1 MSEFALY
8 REPTVLESVKHRQL
22 KLVPLVD
29 HSVASN
35 MQACFL
41 AAAEFAQAA
50 REYTIVFV
58 RPQVEGKPQ
67 VQAIAILGV
76 ADGENLFVEAAPG
89 SAWDARYVPAYIRR
103 YPFWATQIDDSKTQA
118 VMIDAWW
125 KGFSETEGEP
135 LYEHDGR
142 PAKRLAEA
150 VSFLER
156 FDVEAEHT
164 LALCRRL
171 VELDL
176 LREMT
181 VSATLPGD
189 TKLALDGF
197 LAVDEAKL
205 LALPDAQ
212 VVELHRSGTLGV
224 LYAHLAS
231 LGNLQALLDRKAR
244 RMAGSPAL

>member
-8 REPTVLESVKHRQL
+8 REPTVLESDKHRHL
-22 KLVPLVD
+22 KLLPLVD
-29 HSVASN
+29 HSVASH
-35 MQACFL
+35 MQACFV
-41 AAAEFAQAA
+41 AAAEFTHAA
-50 REYTIVFV
+50 REFVIVFV
-58 RPQVEGKPQ
+58 
-67 VQAIAILGV
+67 QAQGEAKSQLQPIVMMGV
-76 ADGENLFVEAAPG
+76 AERENLFVAAAAG

-103 YPFWATQIDDSKTQA
+103 YPFWATSIEGSKAQA
-118 VMIDAWW
+118 AMIDAWW
-125 KGFSETEGEP
+125 RGFSETEGEP
-135 LYEHDGR
+135 LYEADGQ

-150 VSFLER
+150 LVFLER

-164 LALCRRL
+164 LAVCRRL

-176 LREMT
+176 LRPMT
-181 VSATLPGD
+181 VTATLPGD

-205 LALPDAQ
+205 RALPDAR
-212 VVELHRSGTLGV
+212 VAELHRDGTLGL

-244 RMAGSPAL
+244 RLAGATR